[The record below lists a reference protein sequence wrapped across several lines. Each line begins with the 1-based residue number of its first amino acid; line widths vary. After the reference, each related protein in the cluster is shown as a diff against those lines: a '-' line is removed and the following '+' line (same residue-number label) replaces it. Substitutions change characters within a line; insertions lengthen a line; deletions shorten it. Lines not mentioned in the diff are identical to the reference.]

1 MDIAVVTGTDARLF
15 VNGGARFTA
24 LAVDLPT
31 GAEGLVAADMD
42 NDGDVDLLS
51 YGDHGIASALSA
63 AGQFSAP
70 AQLSASPTRHLT
82 VIDADADGRLDLVTP
97 TALLWNRSPA
107 GGSVRVNLAGLN
119 SNPDGFG
126 TRVEVKTARSRQ
138 VQEFRG
144 GDSDPSVL
152 HFGIGEEE
160 LKIQVI
166 DQGQVREGAESRRGW
181 SLAIMREL
189 MDEVEIASSDN
200 GTTVTMVKRR

>member
-1 MDIAVVTGTDARLF
+1 MF
-15 VNGGARFTA
+15 
-24 LAVDLPT
+24 
-31 GAEGLVAADMD
+31 
-42 NDGDVDLLS
+42 
-51 YGDHGIASALSA
+51 
-63 AGQFSAP
+63 
-70 AQLSASPTRHLT
+70 
-82 VIDADADGRLDLVTP
+82 DADADGRLDLVTP

-160 LKIQVI
+160 
-166 DQGQVREGAESRRGW
+166 
-181 SLAIMREL
+181 
-189 MDEVEIASSDN
+189 EVEFVRVLWPSGVRSPGTMRIWGRHAIAFVGSRHFDDPN
-200 GTTVTMVKRR
+200 LFADLLVDQQPEGLINAR